1 MKQLVYV
8 ASLLAAAGLW
18 CVDVASAHG
27 GSYSGPSS
35 PPTTTAPGTDPNP
48 PAPPGPST
56 GGGSYG
62 GPTDTTPAPGTP
74 TSPGAGPSTG
84 GGTTP
89 KTPGPSTGPS
99 TGGPKPPA
107 TPGAGPSGPSTPSGP
122 GTSTGNQGADT
133 GLDLTRWQYWWELN
147 KERYLD
153 LAHGRYAREVATD
166 SEGFFL
172 DPEGETEVRDQLRP
186 ALDTIRGVVVPALL
200 DALAKD
206 KSNDVVTGVLIA
218 LAKIGDVRDADGRSQ
233 FTERTT
239 PFLHDA
245 NQEIV
250 ETAALALGILGDE
263 ANFELLVP
271 LMRNDRASLRAGGVD
286 LAQDV
291 SERTRAFAAY
301 ALGLIGSRASEV
313 VRAEIVAQ
321 IVRFLEHDGRS
332 MRSRD
337 LPVACVIALGLV
349 PLRTDP
355 TVTAADL
362 SKDSAQDARIKS
374 REAQVMWLRELF
386 QDRKVDD
393 LVRAHAPRAMA
404 KLCADLPPNHWA
416 RSAVAMTLLG
426 PIADYS
432 RENTAVQQSC
442 ALALGGLGDCD
453 TDDLDTRIRKGLMR
467 TYEANPDQQ
476 LKRFALIAL
485 AQSTGRPGAAG
496 KDPIAALANK
506 DPNDNPRSF
515 LLERLAKAPSGERCW
530 AALALGVQE
539 RSLADSGRPMS
550 TDVRTALRLSLAT
563 ASASDEIG
571 AFAIALGI
579 MRDQLATEVLRAK
592 FERVGDPDARGYVAL
607 ALGMIRDVESVGA
620 IQKVVARSK
629 YQPELLRSAAI
640 ALGLLG
646 DRRVVDDLIAML
658 QSATGLSSQAAIAS
672 ALGTIGDA
680 RSIQPLVAMIA
691 DQQKTSLA
699 RGFAAAAL
707 GIVGD
712 KDRHPWVSRI
722 SLDLNYR
729 ASTETLLSGNNG
741 MGVLEIL

>member
-8 ASLLAAAGLW
+8 ASLMVAAGVW
-18 CVDVASAHG
+18 CADVSSAHG
-27 GSYSGPSS
+27 GAYSGPSG
-35 PPTTTAPGTDPNP
+35 PPTTTAPGSDPNP
-48 PAPPGPST
+48 PPAPGPTTGGGTYGGPGDTTPKGGPSTPLGGPST
-56 GGGSYG
+56 GGGN
-62 GPTDTTPAPGTP
+62 A
-74 TSPGAGPSTG
+74 
-84 GGTTP
+84 P
-89 KTPGPSTGPS
+89 KTPGPSTGGS
-99 TGGPKPPA
+99 RPPA
-107 TPGAGPSGPSTPSGP
+107 TPGAGPSGPSSPSGP
-122 GTSTGNQGADT
+122 GTPAGNEGVDT

-153 LAHGRYAREVATD
+153 LAHGRYAREVTTD

-172 DPEGETEVRDQLRP
+172 DPEGETAVRDQLRP
-186 ALDTIRGVVVPALL
+186 ALDTIQGVVVPGLL

-206 KSNDVVTGVLIA
+206 KSNDVVSGVLIA
-218 LAKIGDVRDADGRSQ
+218 LAKIGETRDANGRSQ

-271 LMRNDRASLRAGGVD
+271 LMRNDRASLRAAGVD
-286 LAQDV
+286 LVQDV

-321 IVRFLEHDGRS
+321 IVKFMEHDGRS

-337 LPVACVIALGLV
+337 LPVACVIAIGLV
-349 PLRTDP
+349 PLRADP
-355 TVTAADL
+355 TVTALDL
-362 SKDSAQDARIKS
+362 SKAGAQDARIKS

-404 KLCADLPPNHWA
+404 KLCADLAPNHWA

-432 RENTAVQQSC
+432 RENSAVQQSC

-453 TDDLDTRIRKGLMR
+453 TDDLDTRMRKGLMHA
-467 TYEANPDQQ
+467 YESNPDQQ

-485 AQSTGRPGAAG
+485 AQSSGRPGEAG
-496 KDPIAALANK
+496 KDPIAALSNK

-515 LLERLAKAPSGERCW
+515 LLERLSKAPSGERCW

-550 TDVRTALRLSLAT
+550 IDVRTALRLSLAT

-579 MRDQLATEVLRAK
+579 MRDQLATDALRSK

-607 ALGMIRDVESVGA
+607 ALGMIGDVESVGA

-680 RSIQPLVAMIA
+680 RSIQPLVAMLA

-741 MGVLEIL
+741 LGILEIL